1 MAKKPETHMI
11 ILMKGTMLMCS
22 CGQELKLAGTD
33 MNLSQ
38 RLQWDQL
45 LDAHARHKTRMEAR
59 EE

>member
-1 MAKKPETHMI
+1 MI